1 MEVKYFP
8 TENICTDILNNPE
21 QVIKFSK
28 DIAARMDV
36 SVDYDD
42 DIERNK
48 THPLLLPIEK

>member
-8 TENICTDILNNPE
+8 TENICTDILNNHE

-42 DIERNK
+42 EVERNK